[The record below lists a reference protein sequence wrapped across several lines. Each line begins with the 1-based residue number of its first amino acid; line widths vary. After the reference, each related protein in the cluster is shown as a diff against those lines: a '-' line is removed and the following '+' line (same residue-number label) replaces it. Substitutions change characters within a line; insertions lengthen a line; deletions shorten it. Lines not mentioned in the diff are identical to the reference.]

1 MKFEYYPDILGEWRW
16 TLRASNGEK
25 IASGE
30 GYKRLD
36 DCLHG
41 IELVKASSGASVEA
55 RRLTLGDLP
64 SPTYVSP
71 QNDNALARFLINN
84 PPPRR
89 NRPLDI

>member
-30 GYKRLD
+30 GYKNLD
-36 DCLHG
+36 DCLHC
-41 IELVKASSGASVEA
+41 IDQVKSAHSANVEPRA
-55 RRLTLGDLP
+55 LTLGDLP
-64 SPTYVSP
+64 KPPLVPP
-71 QNDNALARFLINN
+71 QKDNALTRFLINN

-89 NRPLDI
+89 SPLAK